1 MAPTSGTYAD
11 KVGSDSSV
19 ASIIIGMTAFA
30 ALGSTILYSYWT
42 SYSYKSALIF
52 ASTCSALGNLLYA
65 SGLPYHSLTLV
76 MMGRLM
82 NGFGSARSINRRYI
96 ADSYSYSERTA
107 ASAAFVTASAAGM
120 ATGPALASILH
131 LVTKDSSSVYWQPEN
146 APGWLMFTAWV
157 VFLVC
162 LICKFEDP
170 PRHQLKTESVGTR
183 KNHMGSK
190 EERRS
195 LLESNDSVTV
205 EELNNDD
212 DDEAVPSCC
221 NIPVI
226 ITLIVYM
233 VLKMV
238 LEAVLSSE
246 SNLTALYFGW
256 KGNIMGVHLML
267 LALLIL
273 PVNFGVALLARSY
286 FDRELIIGLLVAML
300 GGCVIIYQYQ
310 DSPEDY
316 TLWQYLIGSAVLFV
330 CASALEAP
338 NMSLLSKVIPRR
350 WSKGI
355 FNVGLLA
362 TEAGTFGRVVGDTT
376 LAAMARRGL
385 DTMLNEAFGAF
396 GAIVL
401 AVIAA
406 CVVFYRNLEPLEKD
420 D

>member
-1 MAPTSGTYAD
+1 
-11 KVGSDSSV
+11 
-19 ASIIIGMTAFA
+19 MTAFA

-52 ASTCSALGNLLYA
+52 ASTCSAIGNLLYA

-96 ADSYSYSERTA
+96 ADSYSYSDRTA

-131 LVTKDSSSVYWQPEN
+131 LVTEGSSSVYWQPEN
-146 APGWLMFTAWV
+146 APGWLMFIAWV

-170 PRHQLKTESVGTR
+170 PRHQLKAESVGTR
-183 KNHMGSK
+183 ENCMGSM
-190 EERRS
+190 EERRT
-195 LLESNDSVTV
+195 LLGSNNTITG
-205 EELNNDD
+205 EELNDNDD
-212 DDEAVPSCC
+212 ESAPLCC

-256 KGNIMGVHLML
+256 KGNIMGMHLML

-350 WSKGI
+350 WSTGI
-355 FNVGLLA
+355 VNVGLLA

-376 LAAMARRGL
+376 LAAMAHHGL
-385 DTMLNEAFGAF
+385 DTMLNETFGAF

-401 AVIAA
+401 AMIVA
-406 CVVFYRNLEPLEKD
+406 CVAFYRHLEPSEKD